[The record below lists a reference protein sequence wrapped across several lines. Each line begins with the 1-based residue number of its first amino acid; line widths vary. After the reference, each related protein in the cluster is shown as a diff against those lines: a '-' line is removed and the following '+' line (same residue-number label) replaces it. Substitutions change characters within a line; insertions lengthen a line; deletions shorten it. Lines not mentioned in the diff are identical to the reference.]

1 MLTLKNKISI
11 ITGASSG
18 IGKATAILFSNL
30 GSKLVLVGR
39 DEKALDETISQCNP
53 EIKNDILKV
62 AGDLNCA
69 DTCKNIVEQAVNR
82 FGVINI
88 LVNAAGILKSGS
100 LENMK
105 MEDYELSMN
114 TNVKSAI
121 NLTQL
126 CLPYLIKE
134 KGSVVNVSSVTGTRS
149 FPGVLPYCISKAA
162 LDQFTKCVALEL
174 ADKGV
179 RVNSVNPGVIVTN
192 LHRRAG
198 QTEEVY
204 SKFLEN
210 CKNTHALG
218 RPGTADEVANTIA
231 FLASD
236 SASFITGE
244 LVHVDGGRHAMT
256 PR

>member
-1 MLTLKNKISI
+1 
-11 ITGASSG
+11 
-18 IGKATAILFSNL
+18 
-30 GSKLVLVGR
+30 
-39 DEKALDETISQCNP
+39 
-53 EIKNDILKV
+53 
-62 AGDLNCA
+62 
-69 DTCKNIVEQAVNR
+69 
-82 FGVINI
+82 
-88 LVNAAGILKSGS
+88 
-100 LENMK
+100 
-105 MEDYELSMN
+105 MEDYDISME
-114 TNVKSAI
+114 TNVKSAMI
-121 NLTQL
+121 LTQS

-198 QTEEVY
+198 QSEEVY
-204 SKFLEN
+204 AKFLEN

-218 RPGTADEVANTIA
+218 RAGTGDEVARTIA

-236 SASFITGE
+236 NASFITGE